1 MPHSPFRV
9 TVPQNVMFGG
19 AERDVVERGERH
31 NVKMSVDTVEGSN
44 DDCMARW

>member
-1 MPHSPFRV
+1 MATVPHSSFRV

-31 NVKMSVDTVEGSN
+31 NVEISVDRSRGKQ
-44 DDCMARW
+44 R